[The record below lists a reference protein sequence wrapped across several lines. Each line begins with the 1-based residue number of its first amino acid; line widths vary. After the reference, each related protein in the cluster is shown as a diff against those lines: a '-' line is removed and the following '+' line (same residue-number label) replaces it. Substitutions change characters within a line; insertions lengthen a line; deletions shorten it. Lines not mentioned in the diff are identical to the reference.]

1 MGRSLSLPWSCQ
13 ASGGNKEQIINPD
26 AFTLVGYPLGT
37 EGDSGRGVCEG
48 PRFFQVD
55 LSLYKNINI
64 SKRVKAQ
71 LRFEVFNIFNHV
83 NFLQG
88 SVETTLTP
96 VTATYDT
103 GDPATATTVTGY
115 TIPVGFGQASS
126 TRDARQAQF
135 GIKLTF

>member
-1 MGRSLSLPWSCQ
+1 MVPGQSCR
-13 ASGGNKEQIINPD
+13 ASGGLAQQILNPN
-26 AFTLVGYPLGT
+26 AWTLNDFVLGT
-37 EGDSGRGVCEG
+37 IGNSGRGICEG
-48 PRFFQVD
+48 PNFFQVD

-88 SVETTLTP
+88 SVNTSFQP

-103 GDPATATTVTGY
+103 GDPATATTITGY
-115 TIPVGFGQASS
+115 TIPVGFGQASA
-126 TRDARQAQF
+126 TRDARQAQV
-135 GIKLTF
+135 GVKLTF